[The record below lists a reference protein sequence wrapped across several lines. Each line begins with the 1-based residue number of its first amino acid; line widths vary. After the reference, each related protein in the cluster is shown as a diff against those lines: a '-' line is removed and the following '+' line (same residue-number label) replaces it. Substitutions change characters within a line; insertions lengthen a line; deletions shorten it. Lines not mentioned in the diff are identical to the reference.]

1 MGRFP
6 TGRCWSWLAMPRLLC
21 HMLFYIWGGCVF
33 WFSCAA
39 AWTWPSFKT
48 SCWIGPWLGQVRG
61 LPAYLSLSSGLS
73 LMWTTESGQPHLMT
87 CSHRTTGGSWLH
99 NGVISASFFGKR
111 RPSTCSA
118 TACVLIWLRQR
129 RSMMISCGNVA
140 GIKPAMKRRFV
151 HCLMVKTCLFALI
164 VSAVS
169 RMWQLLVFTC
179 RKCMV
184 KGLLPDGWLRVLYV
198 PVVVVTTTPDPDSS
212 FTFNMVRWVVWSV
225 RWGGRPCFRRKGPWN
240 WTGST
245 LLRVLHIINMVF
257 AHRRLLEHTLLLM

>member
-1 MGRFP
+1 MWWWASLTTKKSTGFLCIFCKWINIECGWCLGKIDGFHVCKSICTMCLMYVDAWIIQKNSIIFSVDSALPRNFSATSPVSRLAVMKSYQPRLKVEVVSMFIWKTNPNNEILRGFFP
-6 TGRCWSWLAMPRLLC
+6 TN
-21 HMLFYIWGGCVF
+21 
-33 WFSCAA
+33 
-39 AWTWPSFKT
+39 FKFA
-48 SCWIGPWLGQVRG
+48 L
-61 LPAYLSLSSGLS
+61 
-73 LMWTTESGQPHLMT
+73 
-87 CSHRTTGGSWLH
+87 
-99 NGVISASFFGKR
+99 
-111 RPSTCSA
+111 
-118 TACVLIWLRQR
+118 
-129 RSMMISCGNVA
+129 
-140 GIKPAMKRRFV
+140 FV

-245 LLRVLHIINMVF
+245 LLRVLHIINVVF
-257 AHRRLLEHTLLLM
+257 AHRRLLEYTLLLM